1 MQITIKIPNKQ
12 MLEEILSILNKHKID
27 GLEIVEQKYDETITD
42 YNDDYI
48 SQNWN
53 DILKEA
59 LVNYINNNYDWKQ
72 EYGDYLLEKNI

>member
-72 EYGDYLLEKNI
+72 EYGDYLLEKDI